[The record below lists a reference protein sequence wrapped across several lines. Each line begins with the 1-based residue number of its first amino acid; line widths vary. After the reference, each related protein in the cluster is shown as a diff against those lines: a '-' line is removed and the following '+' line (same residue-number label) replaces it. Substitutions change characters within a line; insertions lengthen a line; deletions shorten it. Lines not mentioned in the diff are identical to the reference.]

1 MLNIIFATKVRLLGL
16 LPVVIIRK
24 WLHKPVCIRSKPKLV
39 TGDKQL
45 LIDVSV
51 IITNDA
57 RTGIQRVVRALL
69 LQLLRNPPVGYQVRP
84 IFATRKHG
92 YRYAPNHFGLL
103 DGKKSDL
110 ADTVVV
116 KVKSGDLYLGL
127 DLAAHLL
134 PANKSELAHWKRQG
148 VLIHVIV
155 YDLLPVLHPHWFN
168 AKTTRNFH
176 RWLKVIASLADSV
189 ICISNTVKAEFE
201 GWLSHQYELSV
212 GTIPVHTISLGAD
225 LQSSI
230 PSCGLPDDI
239 EQLLNKF
246 SNQTTVLMVGT
257 VEPRKGHDQVLLAFD
272 ELWKQGCDVNLIIV
286 GKPGWK
292 TDFLQQKLRSHPQ
305 LNSHLHWFD
314 KASDEF
320 LELLYRSCS
329 GVIVASYAEGYGL
342 PLIEAMYHNKPVL
355 ARDIPVFREIGG
367 SFASFFPDTT
377 FENLIA
383 LLLFWLDKIEQHQMT
398 YNAYQYSWQDSAC
411 ELLACLKLGKSAT
424 VRTVNCDYTSHD
436 REAML

>member
-1 MLNIIFATKVRLLGL
+1 
-16 LPVVIIRK
+16 
-24 WLHKPVCIRSKPKLV
+24 
-39 TGDKQL
+39 
-45 LIDVSV
+45 
-51 IITNDA
+51 
-57 RTGIQRVVRALL
+57 
-69 LQLLRNPPVGYQVRP
+69 
-84 IFATRKHG
+84 
-92 YRYAPNHFGLL
+92 LL
-103 DGKKSDL
+103 DGKKSNL
-110 ADTVVV
+110 ADAIAV

-134 PANKSELAHWKRQG
+134 PLHKTELAHWKRQG

-168 AKTTRNFH
+168 PKTTRNFH

-189 ICISNTVKAEFE
+189 ICISNTVKAELE
-201 GWLSHQYELSV
+201 GWLSHQYALSV

-257 VEPRKGHDQVLLAFD
+257 LEPRKGHDQVLLAFD

-292 TDFLQQKLRSHPQ
+292 TDCLQQKLRSHPQ

-367 SFASFFPDTT
+367 SCVSFGDD
-377 FENLIA
+377 
-383 LLLFWLDKIEQHQMT
+383 LFCPAKITNQE
-398 YNAYQYSWQDSAC
+398 
-411 ELLACLKLGKSAT
+411 
-424 VRTVNCDYTSHD
+424 
-436 REAML
+436 